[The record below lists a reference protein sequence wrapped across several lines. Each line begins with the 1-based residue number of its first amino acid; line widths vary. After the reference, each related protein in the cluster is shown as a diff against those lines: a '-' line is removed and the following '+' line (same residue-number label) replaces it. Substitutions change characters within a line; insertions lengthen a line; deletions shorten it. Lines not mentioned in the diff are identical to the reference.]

1 MRFLAFLA
9 LCCLSVLAQAQTLP
23 QAPTIAA
30 KSWLLL
36 DYSTGQALASYNP
49 DDRVEPASLT
59 KLMTAYVVL
68 GALKEGRLKPDQA
81 LPVSERAW
89 KTPGSR
95 MFIEPRK
102 PVTVDELLRGMIVQ
116 SGNDACIAL
125 AEAVA
130 GSEEAFAQMM
140 NREAQRL
147 GLKATRFANATGLSD
162 PQHYSTARD
171 LGALAAA
178 LIRDYPEYD
187 MKSRLWLDRLAL
199 MLKSG
204 NTEGLN
210 DTSFPTIDLDD
221 PGRLLPEEQEII
233 DDLARQFATNRRLKR
248 LLRFFFTEGQT
259 YLIHNNFLNIHALVP
274 STADGEWATLC
285 GWTGIAGEIRK
296 AAGDLAERFGIES
309 ICITRGAEGAE
320 LGNRVRDE
328 HGVTTREA
336 ATVGILGKRGGRPA
350 GQPEALPPLRHR
362 EVGVPVLLEPG
373 THLVD
378 DVVAGRGG
386 PFGCVRHGNSIAD
399 RDEPIRTEPSGLHR
413 AVASTARR
421 DPRPSRERRPQ

>member
-95 MFIEPRK
+95 MFIEPKK

-178 LIRDYPEYD
+178 LIRDYPEHYPLYAL
-187 MKSRLWLDRLAL
+187 REYTYNRITQANRNRLLWLDPAVDGVKTGHTENAGYCLVASAKRGPRRLLSVVMGAASDGMRTQESQKL
-199 MLKSG
+199 LNFGFQFFDSVKLYGKDQEVSRLRVWKGAQNTVRAGFLEDFTLSLPKGMAENLKASLVSQQPLLAPVLKG
-204 NTEGLN
+204 QRIATLKL
-210 DTSFPTIDLDD
+210 SLDD
-221 PGRLLPEEQEII
+221 RPYGEYPVV
-233 DDLARQFATNRRLKR
+233 
-248 LLRFFFTEGQT
+248 
-259 YLIHNNFLNIHALVP
+259 ALE
-274 STADGEWATLC
+274 T
-285 GWTGIAGEIRK
+285 
-296 AAGDLAERFGIES
+296 
-309 ICITRGAEGAE
+309 
-320 LGNRVRDE
+320 
-328 HGVTTREA
+328 
-336 ATVGILGKRGGRPA
+336 
-350 GQPEALPPLRHR
+350 
-362 EVGVPVLLEPG
+362 VPV
-373 THLVD
+373 
-378 DVVAGRGG
+378 AGMIG
-386 PFGCVRHGNSIAD
+386 
-399 RDEPIRTEPSGLHR
+399 R
-413 AVASTARR
+413 AWDAMRLWF
-421 DPRPSRERRPQ
+421 E

>member
-9 LCCLSVLAQAQTLP
+9 LFCLSVLAQAQTLP

-95 MFIEPRK
+95 MFIEPKK

-178 LIRDYPEYD
+178 LIRDYPEHYPLYAL
-187 MKSRLWLDRLAL
+187 REYTYNRITQANRNRLLWLDPAVDGVKTGHTENAGYCLVASAKRGPRRLLSVVMGAASDGMRTQESQKLLNFGFQFFDAVKLYGKDQEVSRLRVWKGAQNIVRAGFLEDFTLSLPKGMAENLKASLVSQQPL
-199 MLKSG
+199 MAPVLKGQRIATLKLS
-204 NTEGLN
+204 
-210 DTSFPTIDLDD
+210 LDD
-221 PGRLLPEEQEII
+221 RPYGEYPVV
-233 DDLARQFATNRRLKR
+233 
-248 LLRFFFTEGQT
+248 
-259 YLIHNNFLNIHALVP
+259 ALE
-274 STADGEWATLC
+274 T
-285 GWTGIAGEIRK
+285 
-296 AAGDLAERFGIES
+296 
-309 ICITRGAEGAE
+309 
-320 LGNRVRDE
+320 
-328 HGVTTREA
+328 
-336 ATVGILGKRGGRPA
+336 
-350 GQPEALPPLRHR
+350 
-362 EVGVPVLLEPG
+362 VPV
-373 THLVD
+373 
-378 DVVAGRGG
+378 AGMIG
-386 PFGCVRHGNSIAD
+386 
-399 RDEPIRTEPSGLHR
+399 R
-413 AVASTARR
+413 AWDAMRLWF
-421 DPRPSRERRPQ
+421 E